1 MLAIN
6 SYKLTVC
13 DTLYKKILRHND
25 CKECVHVYLSQ
36 SQKEEK
42 KLRSYIEK
50 TIGIDNTQK
59 YFIEIDL
66 HSIFYFNKAPNDVRR
81 K

>member
-1 MLAIN
+1 M
-6 SYKLTVC
+6 
-13 DTLYKKILRHND
+13 
-25 CKECVHVYLSQ
+25 YLSQ